1 MTKILKEKNG
11 NITLK
16 VYQDVTEVQED
27 QKTTAIPQERLRVRD
42 LTSQDIDR
50 IMRLQTKI

>member
-27 QKTTAIPQERLRVRD
+27 QKTTAIQERVRVRD
-42 LTSQDIDR
+42 LTNQDIDR
-50 IMRLQTKI
+50 LMRSNTKI